1 MCIRDRAQHVIVTP
15 SGGTI
20 EKTGYDITLSSLR
33 ATHLCYT
40 IDKTEPLCT
49 SVGCSNGVLIGS
61 PIGIIKIYPGTF
73 KIVGCAAIDSAV
85 RTIEYEES
93 KHAQNIEVDPIP
105 YSSIEKMSHV
115 QITSKN
121 ASYICYTVSGSLP
134 VCEDEG
140 QSCLKGLE
148 IHGSTG
154 NTIPINA
161 DSVLRIIGCND
172 ITSTPVA
179 NSVSTR
185 STVFYYISK
194 EAEPVYFIPA
204 DGTIIN
210 HNTKIFIESAYS
222 NIICYTLDGTEPIC
236 HALGEVCEHGT
247 RISNFNGHTTLITTH
262 TTV

>member
-1 MCIRDRAQHVIVTP
+1 
-15 SGGTI
+15 
-20 EKTGYDITLSSLR
+20 
-33 ATHLCYT
+33 
-40 IDKTEPLCT
+40 
-49 SVGCSNGVLIGS
+49 
-61 PIGIIKIYPGTF
+61 
-73 KIVGCAAIDSAV
+73 
-85 RTIEYEES
+85 
-93 KHAQNIEVDPIP
+93 
-105 YSSIEKMSHV
+105 MSHV

-134 VCEDEG
+134 VCEER
-140 QSCLKGLE
+140 SIMFKRLE

-172 ITSTPVA
+172 ITSTPIA
-179 NSVSTR
+179 NTVSTR

-222 NIICYTLDGTEPIC
+222 NIICYTLDGTAPAC
-236 HALGEVCEHGT
+236 HPLGDVCEHGT
-247 RISNFNGHTTLITTH
+247 RISNFNGHTTLITAD
-262 TTV
+262 TTVKAIGCTNTLSTPTAGINSNIGTAHYTIQTVPNRVHHPTPDHHQHQVHLYNPEHR